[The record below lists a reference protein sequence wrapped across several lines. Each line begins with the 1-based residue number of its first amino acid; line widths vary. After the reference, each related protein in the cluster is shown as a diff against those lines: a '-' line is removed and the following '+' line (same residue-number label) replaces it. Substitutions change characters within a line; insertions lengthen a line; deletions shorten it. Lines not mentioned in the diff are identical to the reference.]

1 MMPKL
6 PAMWTQTKEPSS
18 DLEAMLDDTIESSEL
33 EVIDYFDYFAILSKI
48 FPSS

>member
-18 DLEAMLDDTIESSEL
+18 DIETMLNDTIDSSEL
-33 EVIDYFDYFAILSKI
+33 EVNI
-48 FPSS
+48 